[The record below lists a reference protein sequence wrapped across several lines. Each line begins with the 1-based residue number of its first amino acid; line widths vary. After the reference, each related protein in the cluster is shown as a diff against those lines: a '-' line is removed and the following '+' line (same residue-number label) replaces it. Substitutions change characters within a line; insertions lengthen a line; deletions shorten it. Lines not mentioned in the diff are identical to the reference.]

1 MNLASLL
8 DFNTRNSGECIVK
21 IGGSEFSEFYENLQT
36 TTVSLKRK
44 DSAEASLTFAMM
56 RDNTGGW
63 PLIEDSRVRT
73 WAQIEI
79 IVIFGEAEIPFFSG
93 YIREISSDI
102 PETGNLATVT
112 LICQDIFIAMD
123 RNCHRVTWDEDRDS
137 LDIIREV
144 ITPYG
149 LTLNTD
155 LQSGSVDNIHQNK
168 TDYRFIREL
177 AEQNQYEWYLRD
189 LADGSRELYY
199 GPPRLS
205 AEPGNQKLMIHAG
218 KATNCLTFNIS
229 FDGYQPDSIR
239 QEAAAQTGTE
249 IEQISHAPSL
259 ELFGTESADS
269 TQSGLDNF
277 EWCLP
282 PGDGNNQQRANN
294 RAQGQAEQRSF
305 KLKAHG
311 KLDGTAFGA
320 LLMPGSVVEVGGTGI
335 HNGRWYVDT
344 ASHAFDSSG
353 YFVNFELIR
362 NSSAGD
368 EISDSHILA
377 GVI

>member
-8 DFNTRNSGECIVK
+8 DLNTRNSGECIVK

-79 IVIFGEAEIPFFSG
+79 IVVFGEAEIPFFSG

-155 LQSGSVDNIHQNK
+155 LQAGSVDNIHQNK

-177 AEQNQYEWYLRD
+177 AEQLGVNR
-189 LADGSRELYY
+189 
-199 GPPRLS
+199 
-205 AEPGNQKLMIHAG
+205 N
-218 KATNCLTFNIS
+218 TV
-229 FDGYQPDSIR
+229 
-239 QEAAAQTGTE
+239 AAA
-249 IEQISHAPSL
+249 
-259 ELFGTESADS
+259 
-269 TQSGLDNF
+269 
-277 EWCLP
+277 
-282 PGDGNNQQRANN
+282 
-294 RAQGQAEQRSF
+294 
-305 KLKAHG
+305 
-311 KLDGTAFGA
+311 
-320 LLMPGSVVEVGGTGI
+320 
-335 HNGRWYVDT
+335 
-344 ASHAFDSSG
+344 
-353 YFVNFELIR
+353 
-362 NSSAGD
+362 
-368 EISDSHILA
+368 
-377 GVI
+377 

>member
-21 IGGSEFSEFYENLQT
+21 IAGSEFSEFYDNLQT

-44 DSAEASLTFAMM
+44 DSAEASLTFSMM
-56 RDNTGGW
+56 RDNSGGW
-63 PLIEDSRVRT
+63 PLIEDDRVRT

-79 IVIFGEAEIPFFSG
+79 ITIFGDAEVPFFSG
-93 YIREISSDI
+93 YIREIRSDI
-102 PETGNLATVT
+102 PESGNLATVT

-123 RNCHRVTWDEDRDS
+123 RNCHRVTWEEGRDS

-144 ITPYG
+144 ISPYG

-155 LQSGSVDNIHQNK
+155 LSSGSVDNIHQNK

-177 AEQNQYEWYLRD
+177 AGQHQYEWYLRD
-189 LADGSRELYY
+189 LPGGTREMYY

-205 AEPGNQKLMIHAG
+205 AEPASQKLMIHAG
-218 KATNCLTFNIS
+218 KSTNCLTFNIN

-239 QEAAAQTGTE
+239 QESAAQSGTE
-249 IEQISHAPSL
+249 IEQIRHAPEL
-259 ELFGTESADS
+259 ELYGTASADS
-269 TQSGLDNF
+269 TQSGLDDF

-282 PGDGNNQQRANN
+282 PGDGNNQQRASE
-294 RAQGQAEQRSF
+294 RAQGQADQRSF

-311 KLDGTAFGA
+311 KLDGSAFGA
-320 LLMPGSVVEVGGTGI
+320 LLMPGSVVEVGGTGK

-344 ASHAFDSSG
+344 TAHTFDSSG

-362 NSSAGD
+362 NASAGN
-368 EISDSHILA
+368 ETSESHILA